1 MSNATLAIQ
10 IIEITT
16 AIPELDYDGTE
27 HSTATAELVAIN
39 DERIEDG
46 EVVSYDAIEIV
57 HAGET
62 DTIEVESNE
71 DRGAYDVAVR
81 EFLGAGVAFTWLPGG
96 F

>member
-16 AIPELDYDGTE
+16 AIPE